1 MDKMT
6 PTTAS
11 AAIMILLIAGCSSG
25 GDGGTSSTIDTFYEP
40 MSEQYVNEKFGETGY
55 TVDALIAHTDG
66 LGNSELDIA
75 DLNIVAMD
83 RAVNGDIFIA
93 YDAMIYAFGFD
104 YLNPDVWGGSTR
116 FRLYIDNDNDANTG
130 YPINGI
136 GADIQLANL
145 GQYIWNPATSN
156 WDSTWFESAPPL
168 GGIRISGGG
177 EYEITSDINTGE
189 TYFRS
194 TQRINYLDA
203 LAINTD
209 AKGVVQ
215 ILYDVVESSG
225 LNIVEVSLDS
235 TSPFEMPDL

>member
-6 PTTAS
+6 PTTIVATTV
-11 AAIMILLIAGCSSG
+11 ILLIAGCSSG

-40 MSEQYVNEKFGETGY
+40 MSEQYANEKFGETGY
-55 TVDALIAHTDG
+55 TVDTQIVHSDG

-93 YDAMIYAFGFD
+93 YDAMVYSFGFD

-130 YPINGI
+130 YQINGI

-145 GQYIWNPATSN
+145 GQYIWNPATSI
-156 WDSTWFESAPPL
+156 WDATWFESAPPL
-168 GGIRISGGG
+168 GGIHISGSG

-235 TSPFEMPDL
+235 TSPFEMPDF